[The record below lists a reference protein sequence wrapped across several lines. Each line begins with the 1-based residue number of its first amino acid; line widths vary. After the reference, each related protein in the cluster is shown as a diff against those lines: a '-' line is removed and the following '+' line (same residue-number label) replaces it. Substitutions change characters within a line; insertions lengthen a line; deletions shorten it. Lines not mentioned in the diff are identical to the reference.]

1 MFFRNL
7 NWDIV
12 GQRNLWFGL
21 SGAVIIAGAIALFV
35 HHGLPLGLS
44 FTGGSTVEVKFGRS
58 VTETLVRNALTQID
72 VATVDAGDPDPA
84 KQAEIRKEYATL
96 AAGGATLQLAYKSGD
111 VAQNDRVTISSQ
123 AVITDPNPI
132 YDALDKAG
140 LTVDRAQSQNTAVG
154 PTLGKEYLQ
163 KSLLALVIALG
174 LQLLYIAFRFGN
186 QLRFGVIADIAL
198 LHDVVVMV
206 GIYALANRKA
216 DDAFLAALLTVIGY
230 SVMDSIVIFDRIREN
245 GRLMADQP
253 YDRMVNTS
261 LLQTMTRSVYTLATV
276 LIVLLALFFYG
287 GDTLKNFAFALLVGV
302 TSGAYSSIFIAS
314 PLLVLWKERT
324 DRRRAGLHAATLARE
339 AAGARARGGS
349 PTAQARLTAT
359 SRPAADRPQTPAAAP
374 SKKNKVKRPVTPP
387 PRYRRRRD
395 GDSVSGGLE
404 GGVDLLTDGTDAVD
418 DAGSASTDETR

>member
-7 NWDIV
+7 KWDIV
-12 GQRNLWFGL
+12 GQRNIWFGL
-21 SGAVIIAGAIALFV
+21 SGAVIVAGIIALFI

-44 FTGGSTVEVKFGRS
+44 FTGGSTVDVKFS
-58 VTETLVRNALTQID
+58 QTVTEEQVHTALTHID
-72 VATVDAGDPDPA
+72 TNAIDAGDKDA
-84 KQAEIRKEYATL
+84 SKQAAIRAEYAGIISGTE
-96 AAGGATLQLAYKSGD
+96 TLQLAYKSGD
-111 VAQNDRVTISSQ
+111 VAQNDRITIATQ
-123 AVITDPNPI
+123 AAISDPSPI

-154 PTLGKEYLQ
+154 PSLSKEYLQ
-163 KSLLALVIALG
+163 RSVLALVIALG

-198 LHDVVVMV
+198 LHDVIVMV

-245 GRLMADQP
+245 GRVMADLP
-253 YDRMVNTS
+253 YDRMVNVS

-276 LIVLLALFFYG
+276 LIVLFALYFFG

-314 PLLVLWKERT
+314 PLLVMWRER
-324 DRRRAGLHAATLARE
+324 DVRNRAGAHAALIARESAAKQSSASRPVQSAERRPDAAERARRAKAKA
-339 AAGARARGGS
+339 
-349 PTAQARLTAT
+349 PT
-359 SRPAADRPQTPAAAP
+359 S
-374 SKKNKVKRPVTPP
+374 SP
-387 PRYRRRRD
+387 PRYRRVRD
-395 GDSVSGGLE
+395 RVPAASSADGEADATNVRTDPEDGADSE
-404 GGVDLLTDGTDAVD
+404 GA
-418 DAGSASTDETR
+418 DEAR